1 MQHIKIYMA
10 GGMSGLSLDEQL
22 KWRNAICNAIK
33 YGDYEYTK
41 QPDFFSPPEYYSP
54 STNEHKSEREV
65 MEFELSHLRKSDLVV
80 VNFNVPKSIGTAME
94 LMIAKEHHIP
104 VIGLNTDGTELHPWL
119 LECTTRMCSDLR
131 EVVDHVV
138 NFYLK

>member
-1 MQHIKIYMA
+1 MA

-41 QPDFFSPPEYYSP
+41 QPDFFSPPEYYS
-54 STNEHKSEREV
+54 SATTEHKSEREA
-65 MEFELSHLRKSDLVV
+65 MEFELAWLRKADLVV
-80 VNFNVPKSIGTAME
+80 VNFNNPKSIGTAME
-94 LMIAKEHHIP
+94 LMIAKEYHIP
-104 VIGLNTDGTELHPWL
+104 VIALNKDGNKLHPWL
-119 LECTTRMCSDLR
+119 VECSTRICDSMR
-131 EVVDHVV
+131 ELVEHVA